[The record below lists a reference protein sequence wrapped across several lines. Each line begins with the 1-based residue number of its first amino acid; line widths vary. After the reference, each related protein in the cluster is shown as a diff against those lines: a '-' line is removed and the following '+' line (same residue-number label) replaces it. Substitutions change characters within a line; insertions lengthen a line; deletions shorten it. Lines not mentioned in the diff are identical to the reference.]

1 MTRPRRL
8 WAVAAALALDV
19 VLAPMAVTP
28 AQAVGPLARRE
39 VLPNGAVL
47 LVAERPAIPIV
58 VVRLS
63 VPAGAVVICGLAKRA
78 GAAKRR
84 REP

>member
-1 MTRPRRL
+1 ML
-8 WAVAAALALDV
+8 FGAS
-19 VLAPMAVTP
+19 
-28 AQAVGPLARRE
+28 QY
-39 VLPNGAVL
+39 LPG
-47 LVAERPAIPIV
+47 
-58 VVRLS
+58 S